1 MCSKIFLDAI
11 FLLIIL
17 QKNFFLYQRKLTTN
31 KKEAKERT
39 KDKG

>member
-1 MCSKIFLDAI
+1 MCGKIFFGCYLSFDYLAEE
-11 FLLIIL
+11 
-17 QKNFFLYQRKLTTN
+17 FFLYQRKLTTN